1 MANVMKTLT
10 LSLVILLVSNSVFA
24 QKEKL
29 SLEGAIQSLWMNT
42 PQLKEFDKQI
52 EYADKDKT
60 RRFIPNSPE
69 LSVGKNRVDRS
80 FSLGI
85 SIDFAFPGTAFV
97 LSKLDDANA
106 RKQRLEKSA
115 KRYELAALVTDAY
128 VDCAAV
134 SERYSLQK
142 KTLNE
147 WEVFLQSVKVRR
159 GVTPAE
165 KLSFELET
173 RQARQDLSEIGD
185 LKDVQCAQL
194 KKLIGYNENDQGPPL
209 SLPRDIPADFIES
222 IGPLTAEEN
231 FVKSTIDVAQVQFDT
246 ARWTQM
252 PELSF
257 GFTSTRLP
265 DQYSNLD
272 VGPLGWYNGF
282 ELSISLPIFYPF
294 HESIEVKKLRSQS
307 IIEKNQAEIE
317 YVRLLAQRRE
327 SAKEFKRSQRFLK
340 ELYDKNLP
348 LGQSLVETT
357 YSAYRAGQLG
367 YIEMIMS
374 RRTLIDLKLREIEL
388 KSQILKSRIK
398 CLDKCEADFS
408 EIEGVI

>member
-1 MANVMKTLT
+1 MANVIKTLMLILGI
-10 LSLVILLVSNSVFA
+10 LSSGSFA
-24 QKEKL
+24 FSQKEKL
-29 SLEGAIQSLWMNT
+29 SLEGAIQSLWMNN
-42 PQLKEFDKQI
+42 PQLNEFDKQI
-52 EYADKDKT
+52 EYADKDKM

-69 LSVGKNRVDRS
+69 LSVGKSRVDRS
-80 FSLGI
+80 LSLGI
-85 SIDFAFPGTAFV
+85 SIDFAFPGTAYV

-128 VDCAAV
+128 VDCASV
-134 SERYSLQK
+134 SEKYIIQK
-142 KTLNE
+142 KTFNE

-173 RQARQDLSEIGD
+173 RQARQVLIELSD

-194 KKLIGYNENDQGPPL
+194 KKLISYSDNGAS
-209 SLPRDIPADFIES
+209 SLELPKDIPADFIES
-222 IGPLTAEEN
+222 IGTLTAEEN
-231 FVKSTIDVAQVQFDT
+231 LVKSTIDVAQVQFDT

-252 PELSF
+252 PEMSF
-257 GFTSTRLP
+257 GFSSTRLP
-265 DQYSNLD
+265 DQYSSQN
-272 VGPLGWYNGF
+272 VGDIGWYNGF
-282 ELSISLPIFYPF
+282 EFSISLPIFYPF
-294 HESIEVKKLRSQS
+294 DESIEVKKIRSQS
-307 IIEKNQAEIE
+307 VIQKSQAEIE

-327 SAKEFKRSQRFLK
+327 SAKDFKRSQRFLK

-388 KSQILKSRIK
+388 KSQILKARIK
-398 CLDKCEADFS
+398 CLDKCESDFS
-408 EIEGVI
+408 ELEGVI